1 MKALVILCALAGV
14 ALAGPKGKAPAPKD
28 KTPAPKIDPTQAK
41 ADALFENAQASYQS
55 GQYQEAIEQFKQA
68 YELVKDPV
76 YLFNV
81 AQSYRKV
88 ADCISAHD
96 FYTQYLQEAPTAENK
111 DKVNQWLSELQ
122 PCVDQRHNEQ
132 DAARHAEEAERQRK
146 AEEAR
151 RAAEAAKPVP
161 TEVDHGKPLRIAGIA
176 TGTLGLGA
184 LTVGIVYG
192 IKSQSIKNDIATMC
206 DRRCQ
211 WDSNEIIELDAAGMR
226 ANQRAKIGYIAGGVA
241 TVVGAGLYV
250 FGRTRVETVM
260 VTPNTGGAT
269 VSAQLS
275 F

>member
-14 ALAGPKGKAPAPKD
+14 AAAGPKDKGKAPPPPKV
-28 KTPAPKIDPTQAK
+28 DPTQAQ
-41 ADALFENAQASYQS
+41 ADALFEKGQASYQS

-88 ADCISAHD
+88 ADCLNAHD
-96 FYTQYLQEAPTAENK
+96 YYEQYLQQAPNAENK

-122 PCVDQRHNEQ
+122 PCVEQRHNEQ
-132 DAARHAEEAERQRK
+132 DAAKRAEEAERQRK

-161 TEVDHGKPLRIAGIA
+161 VEVDHGKPLRVAGIV
-176 TGTLGLGA
+176 TGALGVATLG
-184 LTVGIVYG
+184 VGIFYG
-192 IKSQSIKNDIATMC
+192 IRGQSIKNDIDNMC

-211 WDSNEIIELDAAGMR
+211 WDMEPIIGLDADGKQ
-226 ANQRAKIGYIAGGVA
+226 ANTRAKIGYIAGGIA
-241 TVVGAGLYV
+241 TLVGTGLYM

-260 VTPNTGGAT
+260 VTPNAGGAT
-269 VSAQLS
+269 VSAQLT

>member
-14 ALAGPKGKAPAPKD
+14 ALAGPKDKGTPKAPAPKV
-28 KTPAPKIDPTQAK
+28 DPTQAQ
-41 ADALFENAQASYQS
+41 ADALFEKGQASYQS

-68 YELVKDPV
+68 YALVKDPV

-88 ADCISAHD
+88 ADCLNAHD
-96 FYTQYLQEAPTAENK
+96 FYTQYLQEAPNAENK

-132 DAARHAEEAERQRK
+132 EAARRAEEAERQRK
-146 AEEAR
+146 EEEAR

-161 TEVDHGKPLRIAGIA
+161 VEVDRGNPLRIAGIA
-176 TGTLGLGA
+176 TGVVGLGGLA
-184 LTVGIVYG
+184 FGVVYG
-192 IKSQSIKNDIATMC
+192 IKSQNIKNDIDNMC

-211 WDSNEIIELDAAGMR
+211 WDSTEIMDLDAAGKR
-226 ANQRAKIGYIAGGVA
+226 ANTRAKIGYIAGGIA
-241 TVVGAGLYV
+241 TLVGTGLYM

>member
-1 MKALVILCALAGV
+1 MKALVILCVLSGV
-14 ALAGPKGKAPAPKD
+14 AIAGPKDRAPKVD
-28 KTPAPKIDPTQAK
+28 PAQAK
-41 ADALFENAQASYQS
+41 ADALFEKGQASYQS

-68 YELVKDPV
+68 YALVKDPV

-88 ADCISAHD
+88 ADCLNAHD
-96 FYTQYLQEAPTAENK
+96 YYEQYLHEAPNAENK

-132 DAARHAEEAERQRK
+132 DAARRAEEAERQRQ

-151 RAAEAAKPVP
+151 RAAEARKPVP
-161 TEVDHGKPLRIAGIA
+161 VEVDRGKPLRIAGIA
-176 TGTLGLGA
+176 TGALGLGA

-192 IKSQSIKNDIATMC
+192 IKGQNIKNDLANMC

-211 WDSNEIIELDAAGMR
+211 WDSQDVIDLDARGKQANTR
-226 ANQRAKIGYIAGGVA
+226 ATIGYIAGGIA
-241 TVVGAGLYV
+241 TLAGAGLYM

-260 VTPNTGGAT
+260 VTPNAGGAS